1 MAVWI
6 VLIVVSTV
14 LFFIALIYNKLIR
27 LRNTTENAWAAID
40 VQLHRR
46 YDLIPAL
53 VQVAQ
58 GYAAHEKETF
68 EEVTLAR
75 TAAISTEGRAQIADR
90 NNSVTECLKKVF
102 AIAESYPELEAS
114 DSFITVQEELS
125 EAENLLAYARQ
136 YYNDVT
142 LDFNNQLQILP
153 FSFFARIFRFEVR
166 EYFSHSELSNPLEVK
181 QQG

>member
-14 LFFIALIYNKLIR
+14 LFSIALIYNRLVR

-53 VQVAQ
+53 VKVAQ
-58 GYAAHEKETF
+58 GYAAHEKAAF
-68 EEVTLAR
+68 EDITLAR
-75 TAAISTEGRAQIADR
+75 ASAIATKGRAQLADS

-102 AIAESYPELEAS
+102 AVAESYPDLEAS
-114 DSFITVQEELS
+114 SSFIKVQEELS
-125 EAENLLAYARQ
+125 ETEDLLAYARQ
-136 YYNDVT
+136 YYNDVA
-142 LDFNNQLQILP
+142 LDFNNHLQILP
-153 FSFFARIFRFEVR
+153 FSVFAWIFKFEVR
-166 EYFSHSELSNPLEVK
+166 EYFSYGQSPES
-181 QQG
+181 

>member
-14 LFFIALIYNKLIR
+14 LFSIALIYNRLVR

-75 TAAISTEGRAQIADR
+75 TAAISTEGRAQLADR

-125 EAENLLAYARQ
+125 ETENLLAYARQ

-142 LDFNNQLQILP
+142 LEFNNQLQILP
-153 FSFFARIFRFEVR
+153 FSILARMFRFEVR
-166 EYFSHSELSNPLEVK
+166 EYFSHNELSKPLEVK

>member
-6 VLIVVSTV
+6 VLIVVSAV
-14 LFFIALIYNKLIR
+14 LFSIALIYNRLIR

-53 VQVAQ
+53 VKVAQ
-58 GYAAHEKETF
+58 GYAAHEKAAF
-68 EEVTLAR
+68 EDITLAR
-75 TAAISTEGRAQIADR
+75 ATAISTEGRAQLADS

-102 AIAESYPELEAS
+102 AVAESYPDLEAS
-114 DSFITVQEELS
+114 GSFIKVQEELS
-125 EAENLLAYARQ
+125 ETEDLLAYARQ

-142 LDFNNQLQILP
+142 LEFNNQLQILP
-153 FSFFARIFRFEVR
+153 FSIFARMFKFQMR
-166 EYFSHSELSNPLEVK
+166 EYFSYGDSSEPLEVNQK
-181 QQG
+181 A

>member
-6 VLIVVSTV
+6 VLIAVFTV

-58 GYAAHEKETF
+58 GYAAHEKEAF
-68 EEVTLAR
+68 EEITLAR
-75 TAAISTEGRAQIADR
+75 AAAISTKGRAQLADS
-90 NNSVTECLKKVF
+90 NKSVTECLKKVF

-114 DSFITVQEELS
+114 DSFINVQEELS
-125 EAENLLAYARQ
+125 EAEDLLAYARQ

-153 FSFFARIFRFEVR
+153 FSFFAQIFRFEVR
-166 EYFSHSELSNPLEVK
+166 EYFSHSESSTPLEVK
-181 QQG
+181 Q

>member
-1 MAVWI
+1 MVVWI
-6 VLIVVSTV
+6 LLIVVSAV
-14 LFFIALIYNKLIR
+14 LFSIALIYNRLIR

-53 VQVAQ
+53 VKVAQ
-58 GYAAHEKETF
+58 GYAAHEKTAF
-68 EEVTLAR
+68 EDITLAR
-75 TAAISTEGRAQIADR
+75 ATAISTEGRAQLADS
-90 NNSVTECLKKVF
+90 NNSITECLKKVF
-102 AIAESYPELEAS
+102 AVAESYPDLEAS
-114 DSFITVQEELS
+114 SSFIKVQEELS
-125 EAENLLAYARQ
+125 ETEDLLAYARQ

-142 LDFNNQLQILP
+142 LNFNNQLQILP

-166 EYFSHSELSNPLEVK
+166 EYFSHSELPNPLEVK